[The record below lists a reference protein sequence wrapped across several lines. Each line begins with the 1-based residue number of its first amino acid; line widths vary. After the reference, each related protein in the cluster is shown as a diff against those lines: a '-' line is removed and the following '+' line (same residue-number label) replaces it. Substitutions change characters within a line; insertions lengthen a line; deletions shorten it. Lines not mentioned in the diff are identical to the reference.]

1 MTELHHCQSHCDC
14 HCTTILES
22 LKAEGEVIIEDV
34 QPSIGQ
40 HRSAASPPTDN
51 VTFTVEEKLN
61 VSLKRDGGVSN
72 FDVQGALSLQILK
85 KWSGHLVM

>member
-1 MTELHHCQSHCDC
+1 MQLGKSQRTNQF
-14 HCTTILES
+14 LES

-85 KWSGHLVM
+85 K